1 MGLSVSRPLGNRYA
15 KSELEE
21 TELRKE
27 QLLLSLKQI
36 ERFILKE
43 VHNRVNEVNTLRSN
57 LEKSYDILKL
67 QRAKLEEEKRRLR
80 YARTSS
86 DILVRYEEDLLNA
99 QISLAL
105 ALFNYRHS
113 VVNLDLTKNTL
124 LGKYWKGPL

>member
-1 MGLSVSRPLGNRYA
+1 
-15 KSELEE
+15 
-21 TELRKE
+21 
-27 QLLLSLKQI
+27 LKQI
-36 ERFILKE
+36 ERFIIKE
-43 VHNRVNEVNTLRSN
+43 VHNRVKEVNTLKSN

-67 QRAKLEEEKRRLR
+67 QRAKLEEEKRRLK

-105 ALFNYRHS
+105 ALFNYRQS

-124 LGKYWKGPL
+124 LGRYWKGSL